1 MKKNFFAAVLT
12 VATALGGYHY
22 YNATV
27 TENLSDIAKANIE
40 ALASL
45 PEKSA
50 CWDTIT
56 AKDGV
61 KTLYCGTCEY
71 ENGIPSFW
79 SDTDE
84 CTK

>member
-1 MKKNFFAAVLT
+1 MKKLFLT
-12 VATALGGYHY
+12 AIIAIIIGYHY
-22 YNATV
+22 YNV
-27 TENLSDIAKANIE
+27 NSMNDLSDIIKANIE
-40 ALASL
+40 ALASI
-45 PEKSA
+45 PEKKT

-56 AKDGV
+56 ARDGV

-84 CTK
+84 CTE